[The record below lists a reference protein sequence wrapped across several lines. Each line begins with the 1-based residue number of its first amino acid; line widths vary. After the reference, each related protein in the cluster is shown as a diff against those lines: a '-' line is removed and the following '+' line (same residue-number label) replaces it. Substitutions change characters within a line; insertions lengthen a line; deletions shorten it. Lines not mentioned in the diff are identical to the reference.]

1 MLNGF
6 LPFALAKPAL
16 MVVPLCGLVASLA
29 VLRIKRRYIKE
40 GSLFRTRMGNRET
53 SRRNGNASDDS
64 RHD

>member
-6 LPFALAKPAL
+6 LPFALANPAL

-40 GSLFRTRMGNRET
+40 GSLFRTRMGNREI